1 MFEDGGPFSLYND
14 VTMIIII
21 TDEQEY
27 ISFSNWWCT
36 PHYNHNHQHRPTGK
50 NCSPGGFFH
59 IALLGTAMYHSL
71 SGQPKPCGQQATR
84 FWDPQS
90 RAWNAWNILKAQVPI
105 TIAVASTDLPVFLTK
120 ISSKQKSVEELCRPW
135 HRELAHSRPSHEA
148 IPLLLTS
155 PAMSKYRWQHGTVW
169 IHVVQ

>member
-1 MFEDGGPFSLYND
+1 
-14 VTMIIII
+14 
-21 TDEQEY
+21 
-27 ISFSNWWCT
+27 
-36 PHYNHNHQHRPTGK
+36 
-50 NCSPGGFFH
+50 
-59 IALLGTAMYHSL
+59 MYHSL

-169 IHVVQ
+169 IHVVSVHPDSDSYRTTVPPGLTQPCPITTPVASLEPGRSPNLEQALMSEV